1 MQDKTLYQQI
11 LGLRRPW
18 SIREVELSVQD
29 RRVDIWL
36 EHEAGVNWYCPECS
50 RPLGCYD
57 HAQERVWRHL
67 DTCQYQ
73 TLLHARIPRV
83 NCPEHGVRQVA
94 VPWAGRHSRCTL
106 LMESLIINTLQA
118 CQSVSRTSD
127 LTGASWDQVQGVM
140 ERAVQRGQK
149 RKQAQPEQCQPTRV
163 GVDEKAF
170 RKGHT
175 YITIASDLDRGTV
188 EHVAEDRQTDS
199 LAQYFRNLGPNQLAS
214 IQCLAMDMWQPY
226 IRATHEHVPLAGEK
240 IVFDRFHVMKLA
252 TDAVDKVRRTEH
264 KALMREGDE
273 TLKRTKH
280 LWLYSEENVPDKR
293 AERFESIK
301 QLNLKTSRA
310 WAIKETLRDLWDYTY
325 PGAAR
330 RFFDWWFGWARR
342 SKLAPIKKLATT
354 IKQHLD
360 GILTYCKHGV
370 TNGVTEGINSTIMT
384 IKRLAG
390 GFRNPDNFKTA
401 IYFHCGGLD
410 LHPR

>member
-1 MQDKTLYQQI
+1 LSSEQVK
-11 LGLRRPW
+11 
-18 SIREVELSVQD
+18 SI
-29 RRVDIWL
+29 
-36 EHEAGVNWYCPECS
+36 EC
-50 RPLGCYD
+50 
-57 HAQERVWRHL
+57 
-67 DTCQYQ
+67 
-73 TLLHARIPRV
+73 I
-83 NCPEHGVRQVA
+83 
-94 VPWAGRHSRCTL
+94 
-106 LMESLIINTLQA
+106 
-118 CQSVSRTSD
+118 
-127 LTGASWDQVQGVM
+127 
-140 ERAVQRGQK
+140 
-149 RKQAQPEQCQPTRV
+149 
-163 GVDEKAF
+163 
-170 RKGHT
+170 
-175 YITIASDLDRGTV
+175 
-188 EHVAEDRQTDS
+188 
-199 LAQYFRNLGPNQLAS
+199 
-214 IQCLAMDMWQPY
+214 AMDMWQPY

-264 KALMREGDE
+264 KALMREGND

-280 LWLYSEENVPDKR
+280 LWLYSEKNVPAKR

-310 WAIKETLRDLWDYTY
+310 WAIKETLRDLWAYTY
-325 PGAAR
+325 RGAAR
-330 RFFDWWFGWARR
+330 NFFEWWFGWARR

-354 IKQHLD
+354 LKQHLD